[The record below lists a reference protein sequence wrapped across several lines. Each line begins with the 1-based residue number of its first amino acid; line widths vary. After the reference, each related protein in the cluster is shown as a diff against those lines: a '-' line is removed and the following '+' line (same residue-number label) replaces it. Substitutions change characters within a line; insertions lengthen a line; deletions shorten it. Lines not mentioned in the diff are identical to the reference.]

1 MTDEAADSG
10 DAMALLNKAVD
21 ELAAGGWVMTPA
33 IEDALRKVERHLA
46 VPEVPV
52 EAAYRPYD
60 AVVTKRDAYG
70 IGQSSVSA
78 MQIQAMQLE
87 QAAIP
92 PGMRG
97 VEIGSGGVNAAY
109 IAELIGPD
117 GELTSV
123 DIDPDVTERAERF
136 LKATGYGEQVRVVL
150 ADAEAPLPVDGPLDF
165 VIVTAGAWD
174 IAPSWLQALAEGGRL
189 VVPLRM
195 RGLTRAIGFVRDGD
209 HLVSTSAHV
218 CGFVPM
224 QGEAAHDEELLLLK
238 GTGEI
243 GLRFDDGLPAE
254 PHLLDNVFNGHRVDV
269 WTGVTVGRTEPIGTL
284 QLYLA
289 TMLDGFCVMAVD
301 PDLDTGTVA
310 PSNPGFS
317 LAAVDAA
324 NFAYLLTER
333 TADERSVEYG
343 VHAFGPQAVSFA
355 ATVAGHVRTWAETY
369 RGGPGPRIAVYPA
382 GTPDD
387 RIPGERI
394 IDKTH
399 SRISLSWSEANA
411 G

>member
-1 MTDEAADSG
+1 MTEEAVDSG
-10 DAMALLNKAVD
+10 EGVELRNKAVD
-21 ELAAGGWVMTPA
+21 ELAEGGTIVTPDIEGVMRNVA
-33 IEDALRKVERHLA
+33 RHLA
-46 VPEVPV
+46 VPEAPV

-60 AVVTKRDAYG
+60 AVVTKRSEFG

-87 QAAIP
+87 QAAIR

-123 DIDPDVTERAERF
+123 DIDPEVAERAERF
-136 LKATGYGEQVRVVL
+136 LKATGYGDQVRIVV
-150 ADAEAPLPVDGPLDF
+150 ADAGAPLAVQGPLDF
-165 VIVTAGAWD
+165 IIVTAGAWD
-174 IAPSWLQALAEGGRL
+174 VSPAWLQQLAEGGRL

-195 RGLTRAIGFVRDGD
+195 RGLTRSIGFVREDG
-209 HLVSTSAHV
+209 HLVSTSAEV

-224 QGEAAHDEELLLLK
+224 QGEGAHEEQLLLLN

-243 GLRFDDGLPAE
+243 GLRFDDGLLAE
-254 PHLLDNVFNGHRVDV
+254 PHLLDNVFRAPRVEV

-289 TMLDGFCVMAVD
+289 TMLDGFCIMAVD
-301 PDLDTGTVA
+301 KDLDTGVVA
-310 PSNPGFS
+310 PSNLGFS
-317 LAAVDAA
+317 LATVDGA

-333 TADERSVEYG
+333 TSDETSVEYG
-343 VHAFGPQAVSFA
+343 VHAFGPQAADLA
-355 ATVAGHVRTWAETY
+355 ATVAGYIRTWAETF

-394 IDKTH
+394 IDKKH
-399 SRISLSWSEANA
+399 SRISLSWSLANPV
-411 G
+411 

>member
-1 MTDEAADSG
+1 MTDEAADSD
-10 DAMALLNKAVD
+10 DAAALRNRAVD
-21 ELAAGGWVMTPA
+21 ELVAGGWVVTPA

-70 IGQSSVSA
+70 ISQSSVSA

-87 QAAIP
+87 QAAIR

-117 GELTSV
+117 GSLTSI

-150 ADAEAPLPVDGPLDF
+150 ADADAPLPVDGPLDF

-195 RGLTRAIGFVRDGD
+195 RSLTRAIGFVREGD
-209 HLVSTSAHV
+209 YLVSTSAQV

-224 QGEAAHDEELLLLK
+224 QGEGAHEEQLLLLN
-238 GTGEI
+238 GTAEI
-243 GLRFDDGLPAE
+243 GLRFDDGLPVE
-254 PHLLDNVFNGHRVDV
+254 PELLDNVLHTPRVEV
-269 WTGVTVGRTEPIGTL
+269 WSGVTVGRTEPIGTL

-289 TMLDGFCVMAVD
+289 TKLDGFCIMAVD
-301 PDLDTGTVA
+301 PDLDTGLVA
-310 PSNPGFS
+310 PSIPGFS
-317 LAAVDAA
+317 MAAVDGA
-324 NFAYLLTER
+324 NFAYVRTER
-333 TADERSVEYG
+333 TADEKSVEYG
-343 VHAFGPQAVSFA
+343 VHAYGPQAADLA
-355 ATVAGHVRTWAETY
+355 AVVVGHIRTWAETY
-369 RGGPGPRIAVYPA
+369 RGGPGPEIVVYPA

-387 RIPGERI
+387 LIPGERI

-399 SRISLSWSEANA
+399 SRISLSWSRANA

>member
-10 DAMALLNKAVD
+10 DAVALRNKAVD
-21 ELAAGGWVMTPA
+21 ELVSGGWVVTPE
-33 IEDALRKVERHLA
+33 IEGALRKVERHLA

-87 QAAIP
+87 QAAIR

-109 IAELIGPD
+109 ISELIGPD

-136 LKATGYGEQVRVVL
+136 LKATGYGGQVRVVL

-174 IAPSWLQALAEGGRL
+174 IAPSWLHVLAEGGRL

-195 RGLTRAIGFVRDGD
+195 RGLTRATGFVREGD
-209 HLVSTSAHV
+209 HLVSTSAEV

-224 QGEAAHDEELLLLK
+224 QGNGAHEEELLLLN

-243 GLRFDDGLPAE
+243 GLRFDDGLPFE
-254 PHLLDNVFNGHRVDV
+254 PHLLDNVLHTPRVEV
-269 WTGVTVGRTEPIGTL
+269 WSGVTVGRTEPIGTL
-284 QLYLA
+284 QLYLS
-289 TMLDGFCVMAVD
+289 TKLDGFCIMAVD
-301 PDLDTGTVA
+301 PDLDTGLVA
-310 PSNPGFS
+310 PSIPGFS
-317 LAAVDAA
+317 MAAVDGA
-324 NFAYLLTER
+324 NFAYVRTER
-333 TADERSVEYG
+333 TADETSVEYG
-343 VHAFGPQAVSFA
+343 VHAYGPQATDLA
-355 ATVAGHVRTWAETY
+355 ATVVGHIRAWAGMY
-369 RGGPGPRIAVYPA
+369 RGGPGPKIAVYPS

-387 RIPGERI
+387 LIPGERI

-399 SRISLSWSEANA
+399 SRISLSWSQANA
-411 G
+411 A